1 MSTLAAGAAAFGV
14 SLNRAQLQAF
24 ERYRDELLAWN
35 KTVNLTAITEPRAV
49 EVRHFLD
56 SLSCLLPINR
66 RLQNEINPR
75 MIDIG
80 AGGGF
85 PGLPIKLARPEVQLT
100 LVDSVG
106 KKTAFL
112 RHLVEVLGLSGVQ
125 VITARA
131 EDLARSP
138 EHREHYEVA
147 VARAVASLPVLL
159 ELCLPF
165 VRLGGLLVA
174 PRRGDLPGEQQVAG
188 KAVQLLGGRFASHL
202 PLELS
207 DGREGSGLVVV
218 EKVQPTSDRFP
229 RRAGIPA
236 KRPLA

>member
-14 SLNRAQLQAF
+14 SLNTAQLQAF

-66 RLQNEINPR
+66 RLQSEINPR

-80 AGGGF
+80 AGAGF

-106 KKTAFL
+106 KKT
-112 RHLVEVLGLSGVQ
+112 
-125 VITARA
+125 
-131 EDLARSP
+131 
-138 EHREHYEVA
+138 
-147 VARAVASLPVLL
+147 
-159 ELCLPF
+159 
-165 VRLGGLLVA
+165 
-174 PRRGDLPGEQQVAG
+174 
-188 KAVQLLGGRFASHL
+188 
-202 PLELS
+202 
-207 DGREGSGLVVV
+207 
-218 EKVQPTSDRFP
+218 
-229 RRAGIPA
+229 
-236 KRPLA
+236 